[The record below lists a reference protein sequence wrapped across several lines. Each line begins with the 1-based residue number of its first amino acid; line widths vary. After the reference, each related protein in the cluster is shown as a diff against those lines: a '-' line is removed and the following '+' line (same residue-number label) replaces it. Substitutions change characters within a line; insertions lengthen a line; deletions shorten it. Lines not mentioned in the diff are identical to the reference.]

1 MSGGVGGRLGQPRVL
16 PESLGS
22 DEEEPHPLQQSKKRP
37 PFFPRRKNHL
47 PQYLLRHISMP
58 YTAIKVNAAFLRAH
72 VDPLHRNQIRE
83 EPMETPTPPPIPPP
97 IAPPQPPPAA
107 PSSNEGRVIY
117 NVLADKVW
125 QGRVR
130 YYLRGHGWHF
140 LDPTLPN
147 PCHNAV
153 DIVWTQHDP
162 GLFGNGDLQIA
173 FNSALPGKSYTNPE
187 CVPPQFPFDASLG
200 PLTYKWQTVY
210 ADNTV
215 VVLFKAQKPK
225 N

>member
-22 DEEEPHPLQQSKKRP
+22 DAEEPHPLQQSKKRP

-47 PQYLLRHISMP
+47 PQDLLRHISMP

-107 PSSNEGRVIY
+107 PCSNEGRVIY
-117 NVLADKVW
+117 NVLADKVGGVPNIRKRDNLY
-125 QGRVR
+125 QALSILACVIIGAVVGV
-130 YYLRGHGWHF
+130 LLGGW
-140 LDPTLPN
+140 PTG
-147 PCHNAV
+147 A
-153 DIVWTQHDP
+153 
-162 GLFGNGDLQIA
+162 GLG
-173 FNSALPGKSYTNPE
+173 ALAG
-187 CVPPQFPFDASLG
+187 
-200 PLTYKWQTVY
+200 TVGGLLISG
-210 ADNTV
+210 
-215 VVLFKAQKPK
+215 VVLMVIGLIRKP
-225 N
+225 